1 MNEKTFAIN
10 NLEFKSNDLQ
20 ANNVA
25 MNKDMQFK
33 MSRHENLLHKIES
46 EHVGM
51 QGAIRELQ
59 IQLQDQNRS
68 LVLRMNDIEGR
79 VSCKLE
85 DYNKF

>member
-20 ANNVA
+20 ANNMA
-25 MNKDMQFK
+25 MNKDIQFRI
-33 MSRHENLLHKIES
+33 SRHDNVINKIEG

-51 QGAIRELQ
+51 QSALRDLQLQ
-59 IQLQDQNRS
+59 IQDQNRS

-79 VSCKLE
+79 VSRRTLR
-85 DYNKF
+85 N